1 MKGASVKFTPLLNR
15 KDDIPL
21 YHQLYEYI
29 KKEIVSSRVEVND
42 KLPSIRSLAAYL
54 NVSRNTVDMAYQ
66 QLLAEGY
73 VESKPKSGLYVTNT
87 RFDLLQTD
95 RKPTVFLHPHSETKS
110 CTYDFRYGKVDS
122 RLFPLNEWKK
132 RYNESLQTYRE
143 ALFTYQESQGEE
155 SLREEIATYLYQSR
169 GVVCSKHQIVIGA
182 GTQQSL
188 SLLAQMLK
196 QSIRDIA
203 FENPCYDGASFVF
216 KQHGFSLKPV
226 SLNNKG
232 INIQEL
238 YDSQTRAVYVTPS
251 HQFPYGMIMPVSRRI
266 ELLEWANDC
275 NGFIIEDDYDGEF
288 RYKGSPI
295 PSLQSLD
302 SNGRVIYTGTFSKS
316 FMPSL
321 RISYLVLPEV
331 LLKTYHEQRF
341 SLYEQAV
348 PTLHQ
353 QTLGLIM
360 KNGEW
365 NKHLRRVRTAYQLKH
380 STLLAAL
387 QKEFNENI
395 TISGEL
401 AGLHILV
408 RVHNDMNEQQL
419 INAARKQDVSVY
431 GTSRYWL
438 TEVPKQKPHILLGFG
453 SLRREEIEEGIRRLK
468 KAWL

>member
-1 MKGASVKFTPLLNR
+1 MKFTPLLNR
-15 KDDIPL
+15 KDDMPL

-42 KLPSIRSLAAYL
+42 KLPSIRSLADYL

-73 VESKPKSGLYVTNT
+73 VESRPKSGLYVTNT
-87 RFDLLQTD
+87 QFDLLQTD
-95 RKPTVFLHPHSETKS
+95 KKPTVFLHPHSETKS

-132 RYNESLQTYRE
+132 GYNESLQTYRE

-169 GVVCSKHQIVIGA
+169 GVVCSKHQIIIGA

-196 QSIRDIA
+196 LSIRDIA

-226 SLNNKG
+226 SLTNKG
-232 INIQEL
+232 LNIQEL
-238 YDSQTRAVYVTPS
+238 YDSQARAVYVTPS

-266 ELLEWANDC
+266 ELLKWANDC
-275 NGFIIEDDYDGEF
+275 NGFVIEDDYDGEF

-331 LLKTYHEQRF
+331 LLKEYHERF

-419 INAARKQDVSVY
+419 INAARKQDVSIY

-453 SLRREEIEEGIRRLK
+453 SLGREEIEEGIKQLK

>member
-15 KDDIPL
+15 KDDMPL

-42 KLPSIRSLAAYL
+42 KLPSIRSLADYL

-73 VESKPKSGLYVTNT
+73 VESRPKSGLYVTNT
-87 RFDLLQTD
+87 QFDLLQTD

-122 RLFPLNEWKK
+122 GLFPLNEWKK

-238 YDSQTRAVYVTPS
+238 YDSQARAVYVTPS

-266 ELLEWANDC
+266 ELLKWANDC
-275 NGFIIEDDYDGEF
+275 NGFVIEDDYDGEF

-302 SNGRVIYTGTFSKS
+302 TKGRVIYTGTFSKS

-321 RISYLVLPEV
+321 RVSYLVLPEV
-331 LLKTYHEQRF
+331 LLKEYHERF

-365 NKHLRRVRTAYQLKH
+365 NKHLRRGRTAYQLKH
-380 STLLAAL
+380 GTLLAAL

-395 TISGEL
+395 TISGES

-408 RVHNDMNEQQL
+408 RVRNDMNEQQL

-438 TEVPKQKPHILLGFG
+438 TEVPKKKPHILLGFG
-453 SLRREEIEEGIRRLK
+453 SLGKEEIEEGIRRLK

>member
-1 MKGASVKFTPLLNR
+1 MKGNSVKFTPLLNR
-15 KDDIPL
+15 KDDMPL
-21 YHQLYEYI
+21 YQQLYEYI

-42 KLPSIRSLAAYL
+42 KLPSIRSLADYL
-54 NVSRNTVDMAYQ
+54 NVSRNTVDVAYQ

-73 VESKPKSGLYVTNT
+73 VESRPKSGMYVTNT
-87 RFDLLQTD
+87 QFDLLQID
-95 RKPTVFLHPHSETKS
+95 KKPAVFLHPHSETKS

-143 ALFTYQESQGEE
+143 SLFTYQESQGEE
-155 SLREEIATYLYQSR
+155 SLRKEIATYLYQSR
-169 GVVCSKHQIVIGA
+169 GVVCSKHQIIIGA

-196 QSIRDIA
+196 PSIRDIA

-238 YDSQTRAVYVTPS
+238 YDSLARAVYVTPS

-266 ELLEWANDC
+266 ELLKWANDR

-302 SNGRVIYTGTFSKS
+302 SKGRVIYTGTFSKS

-331 LLKTYHEQRF
+331 LLKEYHERF

-348 PTLHQ
+348 PALHQ
-353 QTLGLIM
+353 RTLGLMM
-360 KNGEW
+360 KAGEW
-365 NKHLRRVRTAYQLKH
+365 SKHLRRVRTAYQLKH
-380 STLLAAL
+380 VTLLAAL

-395 TISGEL
+395 TVSGES

-453 SLRREEIEEGIRRLK
+453 SLGKEEIEEGIRRLK

>member
-15 KDDIPL
+15 KDDMPL

-42 KLPSIRSLAAYL
+42 KLPSIRSLADYL

-73 VESKPKSGLYVTNT
+73 VESRPKSGLYVTNT
-87 RFDLLQTD
+87 QFDLLQTD
-95 RKPTVFLHPHSETKS
+95 KKPTVFLYPHSETKS

-169 GVVCSKHQIVIGA
+169 GVVCSKHQIIIGA

-196 QSIRDIA
+196 QNIRDIA

-226 SLNNKG
+226 PLNNKG

-238 YDSQTRAVYVTPS
+238 YDSQARAVYVTPS

-266 ELLEWANDC
+266 ELLKWANDC
-275 NGFIIEDDYDGEF
+275 NGFVIEDDYDGEF

-302 SNGRVIYTGTFSKS
+302 TKGRVIYTGTFSKS

-321 RISYLVLPEV
+321 RISYLVLPKV
-331 LLKTYHEQRF
+331 LLKEYHERF

-360 KNGEW
+360 KNGVW
-365 NKHLRRVRTAYQLKH
+365 SKHLRRVRTAYQLKH

-395 TISGEL
+395 TISGES

-419 INAARKQDVSVY
+419 INAAQKQDVSVY

-438 TEVPKQKPHILLGFG
+438 TELTQEKPYILLGFG
-453 SLRREEIEEGIRRLK
+453 SLRGEEIQEGIRRLK

>member
-15 KDDIPL
+15 RGDMPL

-42 KLPSIRSLAAYL
+42 KLPSIRSLADYL

-73 VESKPKSGLYVTNT
+73 VESRPKSGLYVTNT
-87 RFDLLQTD
+87 QFDLLQTD

-169 GVVCSKHQIVIGA
+169 GVVCSKHQIIIGA

-238 YDSQTRAVYVTPS
+238 YDSQARAVYVTPS

-266 ELLEWANDC
+266 ELLKWANGC
-275 NGFIIEDDYDGEF
+275 NGFVIEDDYDGEF

-302 SNGRVIYTGTFSKS
+302 TKGRVIYTGTFSKS

-331 LLKTYHEQRF
+331 LLKEYHERF

-380 STLLAAL
+380 GTLLAAL

-395 TISGEL
+395 TISGEY

-453 SLRREEIEEGIRRLK
+453 SLGKEEIEEGIRRLR

>member
-15 KDDIPL
+15 KDDMPL

-42 KLPSIRSLAAYL
+42 KLPSIRSFADYL

-73 VESKPKSGLYVTNT
+73 VESRPKSGLYVTNT
-87 RFDLLQTD
+87 QFDLLQTD

-110 CTYDFRYGKVDS
+110 YTYDFRYGKVDN
-122 RLFPLNEWKK
+122 RLFPLDEWKK

-143 ALFTYQESQGEE
+143 SLFTYQESQGEE

-169 GVVCSKHQIVIGA
+169 GVVCSKHQIIIGA

-238 YDSQTRAVYVTPS
+238 YDSLARAVYVTPS

-266 ELLEWANDC
+266 ELLKWANDR

-302 SNGRVIYTGTFSKS
+302 TEGRVIYTGTFSKS

-331 LLKTYHEQRF
+331 LLKEYHERF

-353 QTLGLIM
+353 RTLGLMM

-365 NKHLRRVRTAYQLKH
+365 SKHLRRVRTAYQLKH

-387 QKEFNENI
+387 QKEFNKNI
-395 TISGEL
+395 TLSGES
-401 AGLHILV
+401 AGLHILI

-453 SLRREEIEEGIRRLK
+453 SLGREEIEEGIKRLK

>member
-1 MKGASVKFTPLLNR
+1 MKGNSVKFTPLLNR
-15 KDDIPL
+15 KDDMPL
-21 YHQLYEYI
+21 YQQLYEYI

-42 KLPSIRSLAAYL
+42 KLPSIRSLADYL
-54 NVSRNTVDMAYQ
+54 NVSRNTVDVAYQ

-73 VESKPKSGLYVTNT
+73 VESRPKSGMYVTNT
-87 RFDLLQTD
+87 QFDLLQID
-95 RKPTVFLHPHSETKS
+95 KKPAVFLHPHSETKS

-143 ALFTYQESQGEE
+143 SLFTYQESQGEE
-155 SLREEIATYLYQSR
+155 SLRKEIAMYLYQSR
-169 GVVCSKHQIVIGA
+169 GVVCSKHQIIIGA

-196 QSIRDIA
+196 PSIRDIA

-238 YDSQTRAVYVTPS
+238 YDSLARAVYVTPS

-266 ELLEWANDC
+266 ELLKWANDR

-288 RYKGSPI
+288 RYKSSPI

-302 SNGRVIYTGTFSKS
+302 TKGRVIYTGTFSKS

-331 LLKTYHEQRF
+331 LLKEYHEHF

-353 QTLGLIM
+353 RTLGLMM

-365 NKHLRRVRTAYQLKH
+365 SKHLRRVRTVYQLKH
-380 STLLAAL
+380 VTLLAAL
-387 QKEFNENI
+387 QKELNENI
-395 TISGEL
+395 TISGES

-408 RVHNDMNEQQL
+408 RVHNDMTEQQL

-438 TEVPKQKPHILLGFG
+438 TEVPKQKPHVLLGFG
-453 SLRREEIEEGIRRLK
+453 SLGREEIEEGIKRLK

>member
-1 MKGASVKFTPLLNR
+1 MKFTPLLNR

-169 GVVCSKHQIVIGA
+169 GVVCSKHQIVIEA

-216 KQHGFSLKPV
+216 KQHGFSLKTV

>member
-73 VESKPKSGLYVTNT
+73 VKSRPKSGLYVTNT

-226 SLNNKG
+226 SLNSKG

-251 HQFPYGMIMPVSRRI
+251 HQFPYGMIMPISRRI

-275 NGFIIEDDYDGEF
+275 NGFIIEDDYEGEF

-341 SLYEQAV
+341 PLYEQAV

>member
-42 KLPSIRSLAAYL
+42 KLPSIRSLADYL

-110 CTYDFRYGKVDS
+110 CTCDFRYGKVDS

-203 FENPCYDGASFVF
+203 FENPCYDGATFVF

-226 SLNNKG
+226 SLNSKG

-251 HQFPYGMIMPVSRRI
+251 HQFPYGMIMSVSRRI

>member
-226 SLNNKG
+226 SLNSKG

>member
-15 KDDIPL
+15 KDDMPL

-42 KLPSIRSLAAYL
+42 KLPSIRSFADYL

-73 VESKPKSGLYVTNT
+73 VESRPKSGLYVTNT
-87 RFDLLQTD
+87 QFDLLQTD
-95 RKPTVFLHPHSETKS
+95 RKPTVFLHPYSETNS
-110 CTYDFRYGKVDS
+110 YTYDFRYGKVDN
-122 RLFPLNEWKK
+122 RLFPLDEWKK

-143 ALFTYQESQGEE
+143 SLFTYQESQGEE

-169 GVVCSKHQIVIGA
+169 GVVCSKHQIIIGA

-196 QSIRDIA
+196 PSIWDIA

-238 YDSQTRAVYVTPS
+238 YDSLARAVYVTPS

-266 ELLEWANDC
+266 ELLKWANDR

-302 SNGRVIYTGTFSKS
+302 TEGRVIYTGTFSKS

-331 LLKTYHEQRF
+331 LLKEYHERF

-353 QTLGLIM
+353 RTLGLMM

-365 NKHLRRVRTAYQLKH
+365 SKHLRRVRTAYQLKH

-387 QKEFNENI
+387 QKEFNKNI
-395 TISGEL
+395 TLSGES
-401 AGLHILV
+401 AGLHILI

-438 TEVPKQKPHILLGFG
+438 TEVPKQKPHVLLGFG
-453 SLRREEIEEGIRRLK
+453 SLGREEIEEGIKRLK

>member
-1 MKGASVKFTPLLNR
+1 MKFTPLLNR

-216 KQHGFSLKPV
+216 KQHGFSLKTV

>member
-1 MKGASVKFTPLLNR
+1 MKFTPLLNR

>member
-1 MKGASVKFTPLLNR
+1 MKFTPLLNR

-42 KLPSIRSLAAYL
+42 KLPSIRSLADYL

-110 CTYDFRYGKVDS
+110 CTCDFRYGKVDS

-226 SLNNKG
+226 SLNSKG

-321 RISYLVLPEV
+321 RISYFVLPEV

-419 INAARKQDVSVY
+419 INAARKQGVSVY

-453 SLRREEIEEGIRRLK
+453 SLWREEIEEGIRRLK

>member
-1 MKGASVKFTPLLNR
+1 MKFTPLLNR

-203 FENPCYDGASFVF
+203 FENPCYDGATFVF

-226 SLNNKG
+226 SLNSKG

>member
-42 KLPSIRSLAAYL
+42 KLPSIRSLADYL

-110 CTYDFRYGKVDS
+110 CTCDFRYGKVDS
-122 RLFPLNEWKK
+122 CLFPLNEWKK

-196 QSIRDIA
+196 QGIRDIA

-226 SLNNKG
+226 SLNKKG

-387 QKEFNENI
+387 QKEFDENI

>member
-1 MKGASVKFTPLLNR
+1 MEGASMIFTPLLNR
-15 KDDIPL
+15 TDDTPL

-29 KKEIVSSRVEVND
+29 KKEIVSGNVKANN
-42 KLPSIRSLAAYL
+42 KLPSIRSFADYL
-54 NVSRNTVDMAYQ
+54 NVSRNTVDTAYQ

-73 VESKPKSGLYVTNT
+73 VESRPKSGLYVTNT
-87 RFDLLQTD
+87 QFDLLQTY
-95 RKPTVFLHPHSETKS
+95 RKPAVFLHPQLETKS
-110 CTYDFRYGKVDS
+110 CTYDFRYGKIDS

-155 SLREEIATYLYQSR
+155 SLREEIAMYLYQSR
-169 GVVCSKHQIVIGA
+169 GVVCSKHQIIIGA

-196 QSIRDIA
+196 PNIGDIA
-203 FENPCYDGASFVF
+203 FENPCYDGASFIF

-226 SLNNKG
+226 SLNNTG

-238 YDSQTRAVYVTPS
+238 YESQAQAVYVTPS
-251 HQFPYGMIMPVSRRI
+251 HQFPYGMIMPVSKRI
-266 ELLEWANDC
+266 QLLEWANDC
-275 NGFIIEDDYDGEF
+275 SGFIVEDDYDGEF

-302 SNGRVIYTGTFSKS
+302 SKGRVIYTGTFSKS

-331 LLKTYHEQRF
+331 LLKTYYERF
-341 SLYEQAV
+341 SLYEQTV
-348 PTLHQ
+348 PALHQ
-353 QTLGLIM
+353 RTLGLMM

-365 NKHLRRVRTAYQLKH
+365 SKHLRRVRTAYQLKH

-387 QKEFNENI
+387 QKEFNKSV
-395 TISGEL
+395 TLSGES

-408 RVHNDMNEQQL
+408 RINNDMNEQEL
-419 INAARKQDVSVY
+419 INTARKQDVSVY

-438 TEVPKQKPHILLGFG
+438 TELPQQKPYILLGFG
-453 SLRREEIEEGIRRLK
+453 SMRGEEIEEGIKRLK

>member
-15 KDDIPL
+15 KDDMPL

-42 KLPSIRSLAAYL
+42 KLPSIRSLADYL

-73 VESKPKSGLYVTNT
+73 VESRPKSGLYVTNT
-87 RFDLLQTD
+87 QFDLLQTD
-95 RKPTVFLHPHSETKS
+95 KKPTVFLHPHSETKL

-143 ALFTYQESQGEE
+143 TLFTYQESQGEE

-169 GVVCSKHQIVIGA
+169 GVVCSKHQIIIGA

-238 YDSQTRAVYVTPS
+238 YDSLARAVYVTPS

-266 ELLEWANDC
+266 ELLKWANDR

-302 SNGRVIYTGTFSKS
+302 TKGRVIYTGTFSKS

-331 LLKTYHEQRF
+331 LLKEYHERF

-365 NKHLRRVRTAYQLKH
+365 SKHLRRVRTAYQLKH
-380 STLLAAL
+380 GTLLAAL
-387 QKEFNENI
+387 QKEFNKHI
-395 TISGEL
+395 TVSGEC

-453 SLRREEIEEGIRRLK
+453 SLGREEIEEGIKRLK

>member
-1 MKGASVKFTPLLNR
+1 MKFTPLLNR

-468 KAWL
+468 QAWL

>member
-203 FENPCYDGASFVF
+203 FENPCYDGATFVF

-226 SLNNKG
+226 SLNSKG

>member
-216 KQHGFSLKPV
+216 KQHGFSLKTV

>member
-110 CTYDFRYGKVDS
+110 CTCDFRYGKVDS

-226 SLNNKG
+226 SLNSKG

-251 HQFPYGMIMPVSRRI
+251 HQFPYGMIMSVSRRI

-453 SLRREEIEEGIRRLK
+453 SLGREEIEEGIKRLK

>member
-15 KDDIPL
+15 KDDTPL

-29 KKEIVSSRVEVND
+29 KKEIVSGRVKVND
-42 KLPSIRSLAAYL
+42 KLPSIRSLADYL
-54 NVSRNTVDMAYQ
+54 SVSRNTVDMAYQ

-73 VESKPKSGLYVTNT
+73 VESRPKSGLYVTNT
-87 RFDLLQTD
+87 QFDLLQTD
-95 RKPTVFLHPHSETKS
+95 KKPTVFLHSHSETKS
-110 CTYDFRYGKVDS
+110 CTYDFRYGKVDNG
-122 RLFPLNEWKK
+122 LFPLNEWKK

-169 GVVCSKHQIVIGA
+169 GVVCSKHQIIIGA
-182 GTQQSL
+182 GTQHSL

-196 QSIRDIA
+196 PNIRGIA

-238 YDSQTRAVYVTPS
+238 YDSQARAVYVTPS

-266 ELLEWANDC
+266 ELLKWANDC
-275 NGFIIEDDYDGEF
+275 NGFVIEDDYDGEF

-302 SNGRVIYTGTFSKS
+302 SKGCVIYTGTFSKS

-331 LLKTYHEQRF
+331 LLKEYHERF

-348 PTLHQ
+348 PALHQ
-353 QTLGLIM
+353 RTLGLMM
-360 KNGEW
+360 KAGEW
-365 NKHLRRVRTAYQLKH
+365 SKHLRRVRTAYQLKH
-380 STLLAAL
+380 VTLLAAL

-395 TISGEL
+395 TVSGES

-453 SLRREEIEEGIRRLK
+453 SLGKEEIEEGIRRLK

>member
-15 KDDIPL
+15 KDDTPL

-29 KKEIVSSRVEVND
+29 KKEIVSGRVKVKD
-42 KLPSIRSLAAYL
+42 KLPSIRSLADYL

-73 VESKPKSGLYVTNT
+73 VESRPKSGLYVTNT
-87 RFDLLQTD
+87 QFDLLQTD
-95 RKPTVFLHPHSETKS
+95 KKPTVFLHAHSETKS

-155 SLREEIATYLYQSR
+155 SLREEIAMYLYQSR
-169 GVVCSKHQIVIGA
+169 GVVCSKHQIIIGA
-182 GTQQSL
+182 GTQHSL
-188 SLLAQMLK
+188 SLLAQVLK
-196 QSIRDIA
+196 PSIRGIA

-238 YDSQTRAVYVTPS
+238 YDSQARAVYVTPS

-266 ELLEWANDC
+266 ELLKWANDC
-275 NGFIIEDDYDGEF
+275 NGFVIEDDYDGEF

-302 SNGRVIYTGTFSKS
+302 SKGRVIYTGTFSKS

-331 LLKTYHEQRF
+331 LLKEYHERF

-348 PTLHQ
+348 PALHQ
-353 QTLGLIM
+353 RTLGLMM
-360 KNGEW
+360 KTGEW
-365 NKHLRRVRTAYQLKH
+365 SKHLRRVKTAYQLKH
-380 STLLAAL
+380 GTLLTAL
-387 QKEFNENI
+387 HKEFNKNI
-395 TISGEL
+395 TVSGEY

-438 TEVPKQKPHILLGFG
+438 TELPQQKTHLLLGFG
-453 SLRREEIEEGIRRLK
+453 SLEREEIEEGIRRLK
-468 KAWL
+468 NAWL

>member
-1 MKGASVKFTPLLNR
+1 MKFTPLLNR

-73 VESKPKSGLYVTNT
+73 VKSRPKSGLYVTNT

-226 SLNNKG
+226 SLNSKG

-251 HQFPYGMIMPVSRRI
+251 HQFPYGMIMPISRRI

-275 NGFIIEDDYDGEF
+275 NGFIIEDDYEGEF

-341 SLYEQAV
+341 PLYEQAV

>member
-1 MKGASVKFTPLLNR
+1 MKFTPLLNR

-110 CTYDFRYGKVDS
+110 CTCDFRYGKVDS

-132 RYNESLQTYRE
+132 RYNESFQTYRE
-143 ALFTYQESQGEE
+143 ALFKYQESQGEE

-169 GVVCSKHQIVIGA
+169 GVVCSKHQIVIRA

-453 SLRREEIEEGIRRLK
+453 SLGKEEIEEGIRRLK

>member
-1 MKGASVKFTPLLNR
+1 MKGNSVKFTPLLNR
-15 KDDIPL
+15 KDDMPL
-21 YHQLYEYI
+21 YQQLYEYI

-42 KLPSIRSLAAYL
+42 KLPSIRSLADYL

-73 VESKPKSGLYVTNT
+73 VESRPKSGLYVTNT
-87 RFDLLQTD
+87 QFDLLQTD
-95 RKPTVFLHPHSETKS
+95 KKPTVFLHPHSETKS

-143 ALFTYQESQGEE
+143 SLFTYQESQGEE
-155 SLREEIATYLYQSR
+155 SLRKEIATYLYQSR
-169 GVVCSKHQIVIGA
+169 GVVCSKHQIIIGA

-196 QSIRDIA
+196 PSIRGIA

-238 YDSQTRAVYVTPS
+238 YDSLARAVYVTPS

-266 ELLEWANDC
+266 ELLKWANDR

-302 SNGRVIYTGTFSKS
+302 TKGRVIYTGTFSKS

-331 LLKTYHEQRF
+331 LLKEYHERF

-353 QTLGLIM
+353 RTLGLMM

-365 NKHLRRVRTAYQLKH
+365 IKHLRRVRTAYQLKH

-387 QKEFNENI
+387 QKEFNKNI
-395 TISGEL
+395 TVSGES
-401 AGLHILV
+401 AGLHILI
-408 RVHNDMNEQQL
+408 RMHNDMNEQEL

-438 TEVPKQKPHILLGFG
+438 TEVPKQKPHVLLGFG
-453 SLRREEIEEGIRRLK
+453 SLGREEIEEGIKRLK

>member
-1 MKGASVKFTPLLNR
+1 MKFTPLLNR

-42 KLPSIRSLAAYL
+42 KLPSIRSLADYL

-73 VESKPKSGLYVTNT
+73 VESRPKSGLYVTNT

-95 RKPTVFLHPHSETKS
+95 KKPTVFSHPHSETKS

-169 GVVCSKHQIVIGA
+169 GVVCSKHQIIIGA

-196 QSIRDIA
+196 KSIRDIA

-216 KQHGFSLKPV
+216 KQHGLSLKSV
-226 SLNNKG
+226 SLNSKG

-238 YDSQTRAVYVTPS
+238 YDSQARAVYVTPS

-331 LLKTYHEQRF
+331 LLKTYHERF
-341 SLYEQAV
+341 SLYAQAV

>member
-1 MKGASVKFTPLLNR
+1 MKFTPLLNR

-73 VESKPKSGLYVTNT
+73 VESRPKSGLYVTNT

>member
-1 MKGASVKFTPLLNR
+1 MKFTPLLNR

-226 SLNNKG
+226 SLNSKG

>member
-15 KDDIPL
+15 KDDMPL

-73 VESKPKSGLYVTNT
+73 VESRPKSGLYVTNT
-87 RFDLLQTD
+87 QFDLLQTD
-95 RKPTVFLHPHSETKS
+95 KKPTVFLHPHSETKS

-143 ALFTYQESQGEE
+143 TLFTYQESQGEE

-226 SLNNKG
+226 SLNSKG

-251 HQFPYGMIMPVSRRI
+251 HQFPYGMIMSVSRRI

-453 SLRREEIEEGIRRLK
+453 SLGREEIEEGIKRLK

>member
-468 KAWL
+468 QAWL

>member
-1 MKGASVKFTPLLNR
+1 MKFTPLLNR

-42 KLPSIRSLAAYL
+42 KLPSIRSLADYL

-110 CTYDFRYGKVDS
+110 CTRDFRYGKVDS

-226 SLNNKG
+226 SLNSKG

-365 NKHLRRVRTAYQLKH
+365 NKHLKRVRTAYQLKH

-438 TEVPKQKPHILLGFG
+438 TEVPRQKPHILLGFG
-453 SLRREEIEEGIRRLK
+453 SLGKEEIEEGIRRLK
-468 KAWL
+468 NAWL

>member
-1 MKGASVKFTPLLNR
+1 MKFTPLLNR

-42 KLPSIRSLAAYL
+42 KLPSIRSLADYL

-110 CTYDFRYGKVDS
+110 CTCDFRYGKVDS

-203 FENPCYDGASFVF
+203 FENPCYDGATFVF

-226 SLNNKG
+226 SLNSKG

-251 HQFPYGMIMPVSRRI
+251 HQFPYGMIMSVSRRI

>member
-73 VESKPKSGLYVTNT
+73 VESRPKSGLYVTNT

>member
-169 GVVCSKHQIVIGA
+169 GVVCSKHQIVIEA

-216 KQHGFSLKPV
+216 KQHGFSLKTV

>member
-1 MKGASVKFTPLLNR
+1 MKFTPLLNR

-226 SLNNKG
+226 SLNKKG

>member
-15 KDDIPL
+15 KDDMPL

-42 KLPSIRSLAAYL
+42 KMPSIRSLADYL

-66 QLLAEGY
+66 QLLSEGY
-73 VESKPKSGLYVTNT
+73 VESRPKSGMYVTNT
-87 RFDLLQTD
+87 QFNLLQTD
-95 RKPTVFLHPHSETKS
+95 KKPTVFLHPHSETKS

-122 RLFPLNEWKK
+122 CLFPLNEWKK

-169 GVVCSKHQIVIGA
+169 GVVCSKHQIIIGA

-196 QSIRDIA
+196 PSIRDIA

-216 KQHGFSLKPV
+216 KQHGFSLKSV
-226 SLNNKG
+226 SLNSKG

-238 YDSQTRAVYVTPS
+238 YDSLARAVYVTPS

-266 ELLEWANDC
+266 ELLKWANDC
-275 NGFIIEDDYDGEF
+275 NGFVIEDDYDGEF

-302 SNGRVIYTGTFSKS
+302 TKGRVIYTGTFSKS

-331 LLKTYHEQRF
+331 LLKEYHERF

-353 QTLGLIM
+353 RTLGLM
-360 KNGEW
+360 MNNGEW
-365 NKHLRRVRTAYQLKH
+365 SKHLRRVRTAYQLKH

-387 QKEFNENI
+387 QKEFNKNI
-395 TISGEL
+395 TVSGES
-401 AGLHILV
+401 AGLHILI

-438 TEVPKQKPHILLGFG
+438 TEVPKQKPYVLLGFG
-453 SLRREEIEEGIRRLK
+453 SLGREEIEEGIKRLK